1 MLAKR
6 IVPLIVAV
14 ALFMENMDSTVI
26 ATSLPAIAADIGTSP
41 LTLKLA
47 VTSYL
52 LSLAVFIPVSGWTA
66 DRFGARTVFR
76 GAIAVFMLGSIGCA
90 LSGSLSEFVVA
101 RIVEGMGGD
110 DDPGRAPHSR
120 AQRRPARADQ
130 RHGLGD
136 PAGADRAADRPGPR
150 RLHHHLH
157 FLAPDFSD
165 QHPDRACRHRLG
177 DDLHRGRAGA
187 DAGPVRSARRGAR
200 RAGHRRARLR
210 RLLARAQFP
219 PTSVVLALIVMGAG
233 AAYASVLHARRT
245 PAPVLDLSLLEIPTM
260 RAAVVGGFIYRS
272 GIGAMPFLLPLLLQL
287 GFNLTAFQSGL
298 ITLSNV
304 VGAMGMKTVIP
315 FILRRFGFRRVLV
328 VNALI
333 SAVLVATCATFT
345 PGVSFAW
352 IVGVLIVG
360 GFFRSL
366 EFTSLNTIAY
376 ADVDNRRMSRPPS
389 LVAVAQQVSISVGVA
404 IGALAVDLTL
414 WARGRDT
421 ITAADFQPAYL
432 AIAVIAGCACFVFAR
447 MPADAGAELARRS
460 TAPPAGPTEAT
471 GQRMGWRVAGGG
483 VGLLGAEPRRQQIK
497 LRRIRPARGR
507 LHVPHMGEI
516 ALERREQ
523 RRLGAA
529 LQHLA
534 EKRAAGGKRFAREVD
549 RGFCERHDLEMVGP
563 AVAGRIRRHVGE
575 HDGGGGSRPGPYL
588 IRCARIEKVALDEF
602 DARYGRHLK
611 AIDRHDFSPPLHA
624 VPPPLH
630 AADALHRDLA
640 PAARRGAEIDH
651 ACALLEQMVLVVDL
665 DQFEGGAGGKTLALG
680 ARHVRVVE
688 LPFKP
693 ALRRRRTAATRFD
706 ADLERA
712 LAGLRTHFD
721 PTFGSDTAPYSRR
734 SQVGRR
740 PVAAPHPILA
750 HHLYQHA
757 FAQSAVGHPQPL
769 TREGA
774 ADGVENG
781 ATGKHEVGPLGTDAS
796 IGHAIFVAPGQQ
808 AFDHARHLIIDH
820 PAALHPPTLATP
832 HL

>member
-90 LSGSLSEFVVA
+90 LSTSLSEFVVA
-101 RIVEGMGGD
+101 RIVEGMGGAMMTPVARLILVRSVD
-110 DDPGRAPHSR
+110 RRELINAMVWVTLPALIGPLIGPALGGFITTYISWHWIFLINIPIGLAGIALATIFIEDVR
-120 AQRRPARADQ
+120 AQTPDPFDPIGAVLA
-130 RHGLGD
+130 GLGIGGL
-136 PAGADRAADRPGPR
+136 AFGGS
-150 RLHHHLH
+150 LLGLN
-157 FLAPDFSD
+157 FL
-165 QHPDRACRHRLG
+165 
-177 DDLHRGRAGA
+177 
-187 DAGPVRSARRGAR
+187 
-200 RAGHRRARLR
+200 
-210 RLLARAQFP
+210 
-219 PTSVVLALIVMGAG
+219 PTSVVIALIIVGAG
-233 AAYASVLHARRT
+233 AAYAYVLHARRT

-315 FILRRFGFRRVLV
+315 IILRRYGFRRVLV

-333 SAVLVATCATFT
+333 SAALVAACATFT

-376 ADVDNRRMSRPPS
+376 ADVDNRRMSRATS

-432 AIAVIAGCACFVFAR
+432 TIAVIAGCASLVFAR

-460 TAPPAGPTEAT
+460 TAPSAGATEAT
-471 GQRMGWRVAGGG
+471 DQRMG
-483 VGLLGAEPRRQQIK
+483 
-497 LRRIRPARGR
+497 
-507 LHVPHMGEI
+507 
-516 ALERREQ
+516 
-523 RRLGAA
+523 
-529 LQHLA
+529 
-534 EKRAAGGKRFAREVD
+534 
-549 RGFCERHDLEMVGP
+549 
-563 AVAGRIRRHVGE
+563 
-575 HDGGGGSRPGPYL
+575 
-588 IRCARIEKVALDEF
+588 
-602 DARYGRHLK
+602 
-611 AIDRHDFSPPLHA
+611 
-624 VPPPLH
+624 
-630 AADALHRDLA
+630 
-640 PAARRGAEIDH
+640 
-651 ACALLEQMVLVVDL
+651 
-665 DQFEGGAGGKTLALG
+665 
-680 ARHVRVVE
+680 
-688 LPFKP
+688 
-693 ALRRRRTAATRFD
+693 
-706 ADLERA
+706 
-712 LAGLRTHFD
+712 
-721 PTFGSDTAPYSRR
+721 
-734 SQVGRR
+734 
-740 PVAAPHPILA
+740 
-750 HHLYQHA
+750 
-757 FAQSAVGHPQPL
+757 
-769 TREGA
+769 
-774 ADGVENG
+774 
-781 ATGKHEVGPLGTDAS
+781 
-796 IGHAIFVAPGQQ
+796 
-808 AFDHARHLIIDH
+808 
-820 PAALHPPTLATP
+820 
-832 HL
+832 